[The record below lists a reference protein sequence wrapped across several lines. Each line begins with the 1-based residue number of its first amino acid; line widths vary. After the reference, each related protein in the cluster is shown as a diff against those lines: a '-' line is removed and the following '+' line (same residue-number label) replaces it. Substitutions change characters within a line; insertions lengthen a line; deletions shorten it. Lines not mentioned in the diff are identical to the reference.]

1 MNLEEKLELYFFDPT
16 KGEEEYFKR
25 FKECADIQIS
35 YAPLYLLRRQILLLT
50 GKLITFPNPPIHQIP
65 YFSAILLAHIAVK
78 KMTMLSSGQDY
89 VKYGDYILFYDK
101 YLGMKPLDYVAA
113 RLLRNGI
120 EHNNFQLYMRLKAD
134 SAPMFR
140 EFARYFINNKL
151 MTRQQLKSV
160 RNFNVTFAMI
170 ETGHTGAIVSPP
182 ELLKFDP
189 ELGIARIQFY
199 IQPYLFLEAFEKGVQ
214 KVEKD
219 IRASKELKENFDR
232 AVIEANW
239 MDVHP

>member
-1 MNLEEKLELYFFDPT
+1 MNLDEKLELYFFDPLS
-16 KGEEEYFKR
+16 GEEEYFKR
-25 FKECADIQIS
+25 FKECTDIHIS

-50 GKLITFPNPPIHQIP
+50 GKLITFPKPPIYQIP

-78 KMTMLSSGQDY
+78 KMTMLASGLDY
-89 VKYGDYILFYDK
+89 VRYSDYITFYDK
-101 YLGMKPLDYVAA
+101 YMGMKALDYVAA

-140 EFARYFINNKL
+140 EFARYFINNKI
-151 MTRQQLKSV
+151 MTRERLKSV

-182 ELLKFDP
+182 EILKFDA
-189 ELGIARIQFY
+189 EQGIARIQFY

-214 KVEKD
+214 KVEQD
-219 IRASKELKENFDR
+219 IRSSEILKKNFDR

-239 MDVHP
+239 MDVHS

>member
-1 MNLEEKLELYFFDPT
+1 M
-16 KGEEEYFKR
+16 
-25 FKECADIQIS
+25 
-35 YAPLYLLRRQILLLT
+35 
-50 GKLITFPNPPIHQIP
+50 
-65 YFSAILLAHIAVK
+65 
-78 KMTMLSSGQDY
+78 
-89 VKYGDYILFYDK
+89 
-101 YLGMKPLDYVAA
+101 GMKALDYVAA

-140 EFARYFINNKL
+140 EFARYFINNKI
-151 MTRQQLKSV
+151 MTRERLKSV

-182 ELLKFDP
+182 EILKFDA
-189 ELGIARIQFY
+189 EQGIARIQFY

-214 KVEKD
+214 KVEQD
-219 IRASKELKENFDR
+219 IRSSEILKKNFDR

-239 MDVHP
+239 MDVHS